1 MFKAITRWQA
11 LVLGATLFGCAP
23 PPDPEPS
30 VDLVEGDLTSGGV
43 YVLKAVNSGK
53 CVDVTGNV
61 TTSGALI
68 EQWDCNGQKNQQFK
82 FTAVSTGVYEVRPMN
97 GTTQCVDVYQSSTAN
112 GGVIDQWSCN
122 GHTSQRW
129 KVLSTSTSGQF
140 QLQALNSGKC
150 AEVTGG
156 STTRGAKLQQ
166 NTCASTKT
174 YQRFTFSTVS
184 SGGGTGGSGGS
195 TGSGGSGGT
204 GGSTGS
210 LVWRKANLTYFT
222 SYPDPN
228 SEECIKYNGCMWA
241 GQFAFVSGTQ
251 SKTWVESHN
260 IAAVHE
266 KDAAKYALKTLR
278 LKQGTHQIDV
288 VVYDECADSDCSGCC
303 TENASQNGYNFLI
316 DIEEN
321 TAARFGT
328 NDGTVDWACLNC
340 N

>member
-1 MFKAITRWQA
+1 MIKRLATWQTLALGIT
-11 LVLGATLFGCAP
+11 LLGCS
-23 PPDPEPS
+23 PPDPEPGS
-30 VDLVEGDLTSGGV
+30 DLVEGDLTSGGV
-43 YVLKAVNSGK
+43 YVVKSVNSGK
-53 CVDVTGNV
+53 CVDVTGNLA
-61 TTSGALI
+61 TSGALI

-82 FTAVSTGVYEVRPMN
+82 FTATSNGYEVRPMN
-97 GTTQCVDVYQSSTAN
+97 GTTQCLDVFQASLVN

-129 KVLSTSTSGQF
+129 KVLTTSTSGQF
-140 QLQALNSGKC
+140 ELQAVNSGKC
-150 AEVTGG
+150 LDVINS
-156 STTRGAKLQQ
+156 STARGAKLQQ
-166 NTCASTKT
+166 NTCGAKAN
-174 YQRFTFSTVS
+174 QRFTFSTVS
-184 SGGGTGGSGGS
+184 GGGTGGTGGSSGGGTGGSS
-195 TGSGGSGGT
+195 GT
-204 GGSTGS
+204 GGSTGG
-210 LVWRKANLTYFT
+210 LTWRKANLTFFT
-222 SYPDPN
+222 SYPDPG
-228 SEECIKYNGCMWA
+228 SAECIQFNGCMWA
-241 GQFAFVSGTQ
+241 GQFAFVNGTQ
-251 SKTWVESHN
+251 SKSWVAAHN

-288 VVYDECADSDCSGCC
+288 TVYDECADSDCSGCC